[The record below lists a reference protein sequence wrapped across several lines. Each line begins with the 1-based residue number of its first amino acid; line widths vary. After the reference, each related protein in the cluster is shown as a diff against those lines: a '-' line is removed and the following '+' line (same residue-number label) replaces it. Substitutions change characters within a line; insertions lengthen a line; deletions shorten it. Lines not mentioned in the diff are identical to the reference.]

1 MLAPSNFIGK
11 GTKAMPTLNNEEK
24 ESFSNE
30 PSLEYV
36 SIGCNRAPH
45 ALEWGRNGLV
55 AFGACNSVV
64 IYDPQVNHHGEM
76 NIMFI

>member
-1 MLAPSNFIGK
+1 MLVPYNFTEDR
-11 GTKAMPTLNNEEK
+11 TKAMPTLDNEEK
-24 ESFSNE
+24 DSFSNE

-36 SIGCNRAPH
+36 STGCNRAPH

-64 IYDPQVNHHGEM
+64 IYDPQVNKW
-76 NIMFI
+76 

>member
-1 MLAPSNFIGK
+1 
-11 GTKAMPTLNNEEK
+11 MPTLNNEEK

-64 IYDPQVNHHGEM
+64 IYDPQVNHHGEI
-76 NIMFI
+76 NIVMF